1 MRRSKNVSFT
11 RQFAG
16 RRAMALSKSGLLG
29 ATALLLLAGAPQ
41 AVVAQGNSSNSAITV
56 NRDVIESLDSPG
68 HRQERSFDTQQQ
80 TTPWGTPLP
89 GSPYA
94 RLPNRSMGTGQTA
107 TGDGG
112 LAFPPQEMPRSTL
125 LIGDDRPT
133 TAASPTTASKTPT
146 TEDHRSTSP
155 STTTA
160 SSSRSP
166 MQEATRQ
173 EAPAKPARGKPRSV
187 LPPDETE
194 ATEPLDSASELREDE
209 RTTPVPETTD
219 DDAGDQDVSTQLAED
234 TPDTTAEDQTDTPEQ
249 PENMAAP
256 QSQQNDTAADEG
268 EAESEASPA
277 QQGSQQ
283 DVPSTDMDTDENGS
297 ESQIASSQDEPS
309 PSNQDSTD
317 ESPSETQATSNSQAD
332 TEQQEPQQDS
342 DVRSDGSQA
351 DETQQASLPDAADT
365 GEVSEKTIEFTSESA
380 DLSENARSQLRQ
392 LAAQLSERSSMRVQL
407 LAYAEGSNEDASQA
421 RRLSLSRALAV
432 RAYLLDHGIRS
443 TRIDVRALGHN
454 APGSGPVNR
463 VDIVPED
470 SEES

>member
-29 ATALLLLAGAPQ
+29 ATALLFLAGLPQ
-41 AVVAQGNSSNSAITV
+41 AVVAQGNSSKTAITV

-68 HRQERSFDTQQQ
+68 HGQERSVGTQQQ

-94 RLPNRSMGTGQTA
+94 RLPNRSMGTGQTE

-125 LIGDDRPT
+125 LIGDDQPT
-133 TAASPTTASKTPT
+133 TAASPTTTSKTPAT
-146 TEDHRSTSP
+146 QDRRSTAP
-155 STTTA
+155 STTTVTP
-160 SSSRSP
+160 SRSP
-166 MQEATRQ
+166 TQEATRQ
-173 EAPAKPARGKPRSV
+173 EAPAEPARGKPRSV

-194 ATEPLDSASELREDE
+194 TTEPLDSGSELREDE
-209 RTTPVPETTD
+209 RTTPVPETTAN
-219 DDAGDQDVSTQLAED
+219 DAGDQDVSTQLAED
-234 TPDTTAEDQTDTPEQ
+234 TPGAAGEDSPGTTEQ
-249 PENMAAP
+249 PADTAAP
-256 QSQQNDTAADEG
+256 QSQQTDTAADEN
-268 EAESEASPA
+268 EAEPEASPA
-277 QQGSQQ
+277 QQDSQQ
-283 DVPSTDMDTDENGS
+283 DTPSSDMNTDENGS
-297 ESQIASSQDEPS
+297 ESQIASSQEEPS
-309 PSNQDSTD
+309 SNNQDSAD
-317 ESPSETQATSNSQAD
+317 ESPSETQASPDSQAD
-332 TEQQEPQQDS
+332 TQPEPQQDS
-342 DVRSDGSQA
+342 DSRSEDSQA
-351 DETQQASLPDAADT
+351 DETQQASLPDAAET
-365 GEVSEKTIEFTSESA
+365 GQVSEKTIEFTSESA

-392 LAAQLSERSSMRVQL
+392 LAAQLSERSSMRIQL
-407 LAYAEGSNEDASQA
+407 LAYAEGSDEDASQA

-454 APGSGPVNR
+454 APGSGSVNR